1 MKSMNRFLA
10 AALALLMLLSG
21 CAAAM
26 AEEPVKYAITEC
38 GITFTWPEGMNELA
52 GIVEPYPQGQII
64 ESPELNVWYLGFVY
78 AAMDEETYAK
88 LDDPQASEEDMA
100 KLGWL
105 ASIYVADVEH
115 EALVKALCEMSDV
128 QPDDP
133 MVQNIEEFGSAEGYH
148 FYFQPENDAAYL
160 AAIGADYADAFKKNQ
175 DAVLE
180 AMKAAELYAPVV
192 PGSDFPGQSF
202 KFETTDLD
210 GNPVTSDEIYANNKI
225 TMFNYWGT
233 WCGPC
238 VGELAEL
245 AGIDAQLRKMG
256 CGVVGILQDAA
267 KEGGIEA
274 AKALIAENGIEYLN
288 LVPSPGMGNI
298 LDAVSSFPTTFFVD
312 ATGTVVGKAIFGA
325 LPDRYIP
332 TVEALLNGE
341 PAPAEDEVNG
351 EAVPAEEP
359 AAAQTAEKAVYRVI
373 VADADGNPVE
383 GVAVQFCDDESCM
396 FEMTDAE
403 GAASFDMPEG
413 DGYTVHILNVPD
425 GFATDDT
432 EYKVPDH
439 HEDMHVTLKSA
450 K

>member
-1 MKSMNRFLA
+1 
-10 AALALLMLLSG
+10 
-21 CAAAM
+21 
-26 AEEPVKYAITEC
+26 
-38 GITFTWPEGMNELA
+38 
-52 GIVEPYPQGQII
+52 
-64 ESPELNVWYLGFVY
+64 
-78 AAMDEETYAK
+78 
-88 LDDPQASEEDMA
+88 
-100 KLGWL
+100 
-105 ASIYVADVEH
+105 
-115 EALVKALCEMSDV
+115 
-128 QPDDP
+128 

-233 WCGPC
+233 WCPPC

-256 CGVVGILQDAA
+256 CGVVGILQDAG

-288 LVPSPGMGNI
+288 LVPRPGMGNI
-298 LDAVSSFPTTFFVD
+298 LDAVASFPTTFFVD

-341 PAPAEDEVNG
+341 PAPAEDEANG
-351 EAVPAEEP
+351 EAAPAEGEADGEAAP
-359 AAAQTAEKAVYRVI
+359 AAEKAAQGAYRVI
-373 VADADGNPVE
+373 VSDADGNPVE

-396 FEMTDAE
+396 FEMTDAG
-403 GAASFDMPEG
+403 GAASFDMPES
-413 DGYTVHILNVPD
+413 DGYTVHILNIPD
-425 GFATDDT
+425 GFAADDT

-439 HEDMHVTLKSA
+439 YGDMNVTLKPA
-450 K
+450 E

>member
-1 MKSMNRFLA
+1 MKRVNRFLA
-10 AALALLMLLSG
+10 AALALLMLLSV

-26 AEEPVKYAITEC
+26 AEEPMKYAITEC

-64 ESPELNVWYLGFVY
+64 DSPDLNVWYLGFVY
-78 AAMDEETYAK
+78 AAMDEEAYAK

-105 ASIYVADVEH
+105 ASIYVADVER
-115 EALVKALCEMSDV
+115 EALIKALSEAFEDSADSSMTQS
-128 QPDDP
+128 
-133 MVQNIEEFGSAEGYH
+133 IEEFGSADGYH

-180 AMKAAELYAPVV
+180 AVKAAELYAPVV

-233 WCGPC
+233 WCPPC

-256 CGVVGILQDAA
+256 CGVVGILQDAG

-341 PAPAEDEVNG
+341 AAPAEG
-351 EAVPAEEP
+351 EADGEAAPA
-359 AAAQTAEKAVYRVI
+359 AEKAAQGAYRVI
-373 VADADGNPVE
+373 VSDADGNPVE

-396 FEMTDAE
+396 FEMTDAG
-403 GAASFDMPEG
+403 GAASFDMPER
-413 DGYTVHILNVPD
+413 DGYTVHILNIPD
-425 GFATDDT
+425 GFAADDT

-439 HEDMHVTLKSA
+439 YGDMNVTLKPA
-450 K
+450 E